1 MGRGNAAVPGRTRRA
16 TITEAQLT
24 DLTLSDDE
32 LGLFTDLYEL
42 TMLQAYWAEGMHG
55 SAVFSLFF
63 RNPPAYRNFVLA
75 CGQEHAARLATRVHF
90 PRRQLDRLE
99 TIGLFREPFLR
110 WLEGFRFSGEI
121 LAMPEGTPVFPH
133 EPILEVHAPVA
144 EAQVL
149 ETVLMNLITTETV
162 LASKAARIT
171 LAADGRPVMDF
182 GMRRMHGTDAA
193 LRGVRAY
200 SVGGIRATS
209 NVLGSL
215 RYGLPPSGTMAHSFI
230 QAHHDEL
237 EAFRTYGQL
246 YPGTTLLVDTYD
258 TLAAVRKVIRLVREE
273 GLQIGA
279 IRLDSGD
286 LGALARHARDLL
298 DAAGLEH
305 IQIVASGGLDEWT
318 IRDLLVGGAP
328 IDRFGVG
335 TEMGTSV
342 DAPSLDLAYK
352 LTEYDGEPRLKNAPG
367 KQLHPGPKQVWRFSD
382 GNGRYSHDEITCRG
396 EHRDGTPLLTPIIR
410 DGAPLAEPP
419 GITSGRD
426 RAWAA
431 IARFPELMRE
441 LEPAPTPYPVQ
452 FSEALQRLRRDT
464 IAKLGY

>member
-1 MGRGNAAVPGRTRRA
+1 M
-16 TITEAQLT
+16 T

-63 RNPPAYRNFVLA
+63 RHPPVHRNFMLA
-75 CGQEHAARLATRVHF
+75 CGQEHAARLATGLRF
-90 PRRQLDRLE
+90 PRAQLDRLE

-110 WLEGFRFSGEI
+110 WLEAFRFSGEI

-149 ETVLMNLITTETV
+149 ETLLMNLITTETV

-200 SVGGIRATS
+200 SVGGIHATS
-209 NVLGSL
+209 NVLASL
-215 RYGLPPSGTMAHSFI
+215 RYGLPASGTMAHSFI

-258 TLAAVRKVIRLVREE
+258 SMAAVGKVIRLVREE

-279 IRLDSGD
+279 IRLDSGN
-286 LGALARHARDLL
+286 LAELAHQARAHL

-305 IQIVASGGLDEWT
+305 VQIVASGGLDEWA
-318 IRDLLVGGAP
+318 IRDLLTGGAP

-335 TEMGTSV
+335 TEMGASV

-382 GNGRYSHDEITCRG
+382 AGGRYSHDEITRRD
-396 EHRDGTPLLTPIIR
+396 EHRDGVPLLTPIVQA
-410 DGAPLAEPP
+410 GTPLGEAPQVTA
-419 GITSGRD
+419 GRD

-431 IARFPELMRE
+431 IARFPDAMRE
-441 LEPAPTPYPVQ
+441 LEAPAAPYPVH
-452 FSEALQRLRRDT
+452 FSDALERLRRET
-464 IAKLGY
+464 VAGLGY